1 MTAPDPRLDLDAIK
15 TRIERLDYAIQHGS
29 SDALHVRAVMDLKA
43 LHHAVTTAQKVHE
56 PIDAMM
62 YTGPQQRIV
71 KVCTGCGT
79 DDGNWQ
85 RWPCPTI
92 NALEVNR

>member
-1 MTAPDPRLDLDAIK
+1 MIDLEAIK
-15 TRIERLDYAIQHGS
+15 GRIERLDYAIQHGS

-43 LHHAVTTAQKVHE
+43 THAAIAGVVQIHE
-56 PIDAMM
+56 ATDALM
-62 YTGPQQRIV
+62 YSGKNQRIV

-92 NALEVNR
+92 KALDAK